1 MITIALPTA
10 DRPTAYRF
18 YLEVFGFEPIGELAG
33 DGVPEPLQFRLD
45 AETNLMFVPTDGF
58 SGVVG
63 VPEVASPGV
72 SECVL
77 GLGADS
83 AEEVDAV
90 VAKARAAGAR
100 VVVEPV
106 DQGWAYLGLFAD
118 PDGHLWQVIK
128 PST

>member
-10 DRPTAYRF
+10 DRRTTFRF
-18 YLEVFGFEPIGELAG
+18 YREAFDFEAFGEPAD
-33 DGVPEPLQFRLD
+33 DGVPEPLQFRLGD
-45 AETNLMFVPTDGF
+45 ETSLMFVPTDGF
-58 SGVVG
+58 GGVVG
-63 VPEVASPGV
+63 VPEVAPLGV

-77 GLGADS
+77 SVSADS
-83 AEEVDAV
+83 PAEVDALV
-90 VAKARAAGAR
+90 ERARAAGAD

-106 DQGWAYLGLFAD
+106 DQGWAYRALLAD